1 MTFEQNQ
8 ETPEFVAEHELR
20 VGALSTPV
28 RVRISRRK
36 SDGALLVEQSHFIKT
51 AIQYLPH
58 SANQPFFCAESKA
71 LDEILGTM
79 TSFYDQAIRRG
90 YKPSENWLIANTG
103 FRPSARDQG

>member
-8 ETPEFVAEHELR
+8 ETPEFVAEHELS
-20 VGALSTPV
+20 VGALTTPV
-28 RVRISRRK
+28 RIRISRRK

-58 SANQPFFCAESKA
+58 SANQPFFCDESKV
-71 LDEILGTM
+71 LDDLLATM

-90 YKPSENWLIANTG
+90 YKPSESWLVPNSG
-103 FRPSARDQG
+103 FRRSARDQG